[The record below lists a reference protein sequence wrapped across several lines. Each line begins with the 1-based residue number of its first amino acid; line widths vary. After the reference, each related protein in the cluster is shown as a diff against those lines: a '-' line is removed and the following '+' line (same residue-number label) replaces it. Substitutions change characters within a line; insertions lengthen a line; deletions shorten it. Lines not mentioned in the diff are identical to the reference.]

1 MAKNNSKKIA
11 AIDFSELR
19 HQSETLL
26 ANIRFASLDEP
37 VKTVVI
43 TSSMMDEGKST
54 MAISLATAMAK
65 AGKRTLI
72 MDCDMRRRSLG
83 KMMNLHPEGG
93 IYSLLSGQMPLKKA
107 LSATSTPNLYFLDCE
122 PNIANPSEVL
132 STKRFA
138 TLMKT
143 LRGTFDYVVIDTPPL
158 SLFVDAAVASTL
170 ADGVVL
176 VVRQRKAKKRAVAD
190 ALAQLRAA
198 NARVLGLAL
207 TFAQKGDEDYYYYYY
222 YNEENKRVKKK
233 RSRDEKGSVQ
243 EQTLESRREFDKE
256 DVTAWARRVGVGVDT
271 TQEQERANKG
281 DRHPERAETTPPKN
295 SRNTAG
301 VREGRGITVPTVG
314 NSFTPGA
321 FKK

>member
-1 MAKNNSKKIA
+1 MAKNKSKKYA
-11 AIDFSELR
+11 TIDFSELR

-37 VKTVVI
+37 VKTVVV

-93 IYSLLSGQMPLKKA
+93 IYALLSGQIPLKKA

-233 RSRDEKGSVQ
+233 RSRNGKEPVQ

-256 DVTAWARRVGVGVDT
+256 DVTVWAHRVGVGVAAAQ
-271 TQEQERANKG
+271 TQEHNKKADSRSER
-281 DRHPERAETTPPKN
+281 N
-295 SRNTAG
+295 SALPATNARS
-301 VREGRGITVPTVG
+301 VRDNRDTIASNDVG
-314 NSFTPGA
+314 SFIPGA